1 MSVQKYFSGGR
12 FEVIGSYARGKR
24 VGPYVFIA
32 GTTAIN
38 EHNEVHAP
46 GNAYEQTIFIM
57 KRIETALH
65 ELGAEL
71 KHVVR
76 TTAFLSDMQGGVMG
90 FVKAHGEVFKGID
103 PVSTGVEAGLTRPGM
118 MVEIQVDA
126 IIHDGDGK
134 LLDR

>member
-12 FEVIGSYARGKR
+12 FEAIGSYARGKR

-38 EHNEVHAP
+38 EQNEVHAP
-46 GNAYEQTIFIM
+46 GDAYEQTIFIM
-57 KRIETALH
+57 ARIEKALH
-65 ELGAEL
+65 ALGADL
-71 KHVVR
+71 THVVR
-76 TTAFLSDMQGGVMG
+76 TTAFLSNMQEGVMG

-118 MVEIQVDA
+118 MVELQVDA
-126 IIHDGDGK
+126 IIHDETGNI
-134 LLDR
+134 LAP